1 MFKGMSV
8 RAYAGKLMKL
18 YPRIFFA
25 CHQRHRRD
33 PKTRREISRHQA
45 SILDHLDPIEPTLVG
60 ELAAHMG
67 VTPATMS
74 LSLDRLERQ
83 EYVVRQRD
91 RDDRRRVN
99 VLLTEAGVRMKEAGS
114 VLEPDRVR
122 ALIESLKPAERRVAI
137 QGLELLAGAA
147 NEMMKQYGRSEVD
160 AT

>member
-1 MFKGMSV
+1 M
-8 RAYAGKLMKL
+8 
-18 YPRIFFA
+18 
-25 CHQRHRRD
+25 
-33 PKTRREISRHQA
+33 
-45 SILDHLDPIEPTLVG
+45 
-60 ELAAHMG
+60 
-67 VTPATMS
+67 
-74 LSLDRLERQ
+74 
-83 EYVVRQRD
+83 VRQRD